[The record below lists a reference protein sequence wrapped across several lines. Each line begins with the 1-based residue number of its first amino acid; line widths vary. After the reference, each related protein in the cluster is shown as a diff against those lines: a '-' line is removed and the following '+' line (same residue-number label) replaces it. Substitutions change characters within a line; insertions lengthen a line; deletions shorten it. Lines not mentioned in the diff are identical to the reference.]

1 MGNES
6 FSEPVEKLQFL
17 KCHCFCYSCM
27 EVAAL
32 FELFAVNMTT
42 NTNSR
47 KIRRISYQTQSVLK
61 LELETCKVVYK

>member
-27 EVAAL
+27 EVAAV
-32 FELFAVNMTT
+32 FERFAVNMTT
-42 NTNSR
+42 I
-47 KIRRISYQTQSVLK
+47 IRIAEKYDTFHTKS
-61 LELETCKVVYK
+61 KVS

>member
-17 KCHCFCYSCM
+17 KCRCFCYSCM

-42 NTNSR
+42 I
-47 KIRRISYQTQSVLK
+47 IRIADKYDTFHTK
-61 LELETCKVVYK
+61 NKVS